1 MKFVIILLALFF
13 IQGWNEVEN
22 KILSSGIDVNESL
35 EQLKLQKKFTGDS
48 TLFYPGAPDESAR
61 VAAEEIINAA
71 LTKLIESP
79 DNKLSEK
86 EFWLILEV
94 AARLLDVMD
103 SEEMERG
110 LTYMEEIMD
119 IYKIESSDGRLNKW
133 RYGFEPAQL

>member
-48 TLFYPGAPDESAR
+48 TLFYPGAPDQSDR

>member
-1 MKFVIILLALFF
+1 
-13 IQGWNEVEN
+13 
-22 KILSSGIDVNESL
+22 
-35 EQLKLQKKFTGDS
+35 LQKKFTDDS

-133 RYGFEPAQL
+133 RYGFEPVQL

>member
-13 IQGWNEVEN
+13 IQGWNEVKN

-35 EQLKLQKKFTGDS
+35 EQLKLQKKFTDDS
-48 TLFYPGAPDESAR
+48 ILFYPGAPDQSAR

-133 RYGFEPAQL
+133 RYGFEPVQL

>member
-13 IQGWNEVEN
+13 IQGWNEVEI

-35 EQLKLQKKFTGDS
+35 EQLKLQKKFTDDS

>member
-1 MKFVIILLALFF
+1 VIILLALFF
-13 IQGWNEVEN
+13 IQGWNEVEI

-35 EQLKLQKKFTGDS
+35 EQLKLQKKFTDDS

-133 RYGFEPAQL
+133 RYGLEPVQL

>member
-1 MKFVIILLALFF
+1 
-13 IQGWNEVEN
+13 
-22 KILSSGIDVNESL
+22 
-35 EQLKLQKKFTGDS
+35 LQKKFTDDS

-133 RYGFEPAQL
+133 RYGFVPVQL